1 MGTWKLAVMSTE
13 APDHIY
19 FVKNS
24 GDFVLGKTDSAI
36 YVASNEVL
44 FSDGQIACETHK
56 IPNNHLIDLKD
67 DCTFTMEKLEK
78 KITVERLPKPGF
90 DHIFEEE
97 IHESADAVNS
107 AIDFG

>member
-1 MGTWKLAVMSTE
+1 MNCK
-13 APDHIY
+13 
-19 FVKNS
+19 
-24 GDFVLGKTDSAI
+24 
-36 YVASNEVL
+36 
-44 FSDGQIACETHK
+44 THK

-78 KITVERLPKPGF
+78 KITVERKPRQGF

-97 IHESADAVNS
+97 IYQSADAVNA